1 MVLRISVRRR
11 RCVAAAMVP
20 AIDQHVTLAG
30 CAHLAEGDLLRIG
43 SHGSAPYQRTM
54 HFETIV
60 ADVVSGLGWPDWVP
74 GITPRAPRAYQ
85 RARPR
90 SLSPLIGAVAVRPVD
105 PGPDKKLG
113 ARPRLRAG
121 GKVRR
126 VPCRATDQH
135 KTWPGW
141 NKPPLC
147 CWFRRAG
154 CASDGPDVTTSMQA
168 TAKFLDDLPQV
179 VGVLFDNPQGFL

>member
-11 RCVAAAMVP
+11 QRVAAAMVR
-20 AIDQHVTLAG
+20 AINQHVTLAG

-74 GITPRAPRAYQ
+74 GVTPKAPRAYQ

-90 SLSPLIGAVAVRPVD
+90 SLSPLIGAVAVRPVH

-113 ARPRLRAG
+113 ARPRLRARG
-121 GKVRR
+121 GQGEASAVPGPRISAKHGPAGTSRR
-126 VPCRATDQH
+126 SGVSSDAWAVLRDNCPCL
-135 KTWPGW
+135 G
-141 NKPPLC
+141 
-147 CWFRRAG
+147 
-154 CASDGPDVTTSMQA
+154 S
-168 TAKFLDDLPQV
+168 
-179 VGVLFDNPQGFL
+179 